1 MEDSEDFAPDDD
13 NDDDKVLLSDG
24 IESYQASTSTS
35 STGRGISVQVSLPLP
50 FSDDIACTRF
60 TDLPQQSR
68 WSPWLNSVAYLDG
81 EGETEWTLNVRG
93 VEFSWRAVSKILDE
107 PKGIMW
113 ESISGIKNKGR
124 VEFIPTSE
132 ESCLMKVKMNI
143 ITPRILASLFK
154 NTSVLLGDFLQ
165 KKLLKWSLEM
175 FRDVVKADLALERG
189 DVELGDALFGAVEG
203 RANAIEATL
212 SD

>member
-1 MEDSEDFAPDDD
+1 
-13 NDDDKVLLSDG
+13 
-24 IESYQASTSTS
+24 
-35 STGRGISVQVSLPLP
+35 
-50 FSDDIACTRF
+50 
-60 TDLPQQSR
+60 
-68 WSPWLNSVAYLDG
+68 
-81 EGETEWTLNVRG
+81 
-93 VEFSWRAVSKILDE
+93 
-107 PKGIMW
+107 MW

-132 ESCLMKVKMNI
+132 ESCLMKVKINI
-143 ITPRILASLFK
+143 ITPWILASLFK

-175 FRDVVKADLALERG
+175 FLDVVKADLVLERG
-189 DVELGDALFGAVEG
+189 NIELGGALFGAVEG